1 MNDKPEKIE
10 IVREVTESTDDHQ
23 YRDTQPIKLEVIRDR
38 SISAILSLVLALP
51 LPIMVIILWATLDAI
66 KGSGQTFSNLTMNAV
81 VLYLF
86 QFFVVP
92 VTSLISIILAIIVA
106 TNAKGRAAKIGYVSL
121 GVSLVGII
129 LLAVFLEQ
137 SK

>member
-10 IVREVTESTDDHQ
+10 IVREVTESTNDHQ
-23 YRDTQPIKLEVIRDR
+23 YRDTQPITVEVIRDR
-38 SISAILSLVLALP
+38 TISAAISVILALP
-51 LPIMVIILWATLDAI
+51 LPILVIVLWGTIDAI
-66 KGSGQTFSNLTMNAV
+66 KGDAQPISNLTMNAV

-92 VTSLISIILAIIVA
+92 VTSLISVILAIIVA
-106 TNAKGRAAKIGYVSL
+106 TNAKGRAAIISYVSF
-121 GVSLVGII
+121 GITLVGVI
-129 LLAVFLEQ
+129 LLVLFLEH

>member
-38 SISAILSLVLALP
+38 SISAIISVILALP
-51 LPIMVIILWATLDAI
+51 LPILVIILWVTVDAI
-66 KGSGQTFSNLTMNAV
+66 KGSGQSFSNLTMNAV

-86 QFFVVP
+86 QFFIVP
-92 VTSLISIILAIIVA
+92 VTSLISIVLAIIVA
-106 TNAKGRAAKIGYVSL
+106 TNAKGRAAKISYVSL
-121 GVSLVGII
+121 GISLIGII
-129 LLAVFLEQ
+129 LLATFLQQ